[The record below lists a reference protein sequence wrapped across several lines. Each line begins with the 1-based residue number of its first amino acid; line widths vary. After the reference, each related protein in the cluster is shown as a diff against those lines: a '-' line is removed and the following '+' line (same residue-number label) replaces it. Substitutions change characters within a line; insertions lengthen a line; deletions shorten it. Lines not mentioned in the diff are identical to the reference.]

1 MTNRS
6 VMKKKETSHRESKRE
21 REILEAARV
30 LFSKKGY
37 SDTTLQE
44 IAERVGIT
52 KGTIYLYF
60 QNKEDLIASVIEEE
74 VQKLLDD
81 LTKIKNADM
90 PVDRML
96 TEMILKILERLGRK
110 REIYRLL
117 NPDVV
122 RMTPSLRKVF
132 KKRLRPFFERG
143 IEVIQ
148 ETLDEGIEEKVFKPM
163 DSFKVANILQAM
175 VIGLLRSWALGARVK
190 EEDRELLKNL
200 ILTGIMKAHGGSR

>member
-1 MTNRS
+1 
-6 VMKKKETSHRESKRE
+6 MKKKETSHRESKRE